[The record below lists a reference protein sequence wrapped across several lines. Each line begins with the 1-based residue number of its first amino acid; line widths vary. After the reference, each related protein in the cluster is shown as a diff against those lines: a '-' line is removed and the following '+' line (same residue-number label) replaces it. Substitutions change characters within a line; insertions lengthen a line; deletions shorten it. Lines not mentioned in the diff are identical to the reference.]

1 MTLQSFLMYV
11 SLWRANIPLAK
22 EAKERVT
29 THIAETSCKQ
39 SCCTVEG
46 SSIRAIGMGNATK
59 QSILVA
65 KGQKKL
71 TQSRLAVIGGKKS
84 PRQEYEMSEGSE
96 WYQIDPKLLEGKIPL
111 AELRKESQ
119 LTLQKI
125 RGARNTGW
133 G

>member
-46 SSIRAIGMGNATK
+46 SSIRAIGMGNATEK
-59 QSILVA
+59 SILVA
-65 KGQKKL
+65 MGQTKFI
-71 TQSRLAVIGGKKS
+71 QSRLAARGGKKL
-84 PRQEYEMSEGSE
+84 QGK
-96 WYQIDPKLLEGKIPL
+96 KLVWKI
-111 AELRKESQ
+111 
-119 LTLQKI
+119 
-125 RGARNTGW
+125 GDV
-133 G
+133 